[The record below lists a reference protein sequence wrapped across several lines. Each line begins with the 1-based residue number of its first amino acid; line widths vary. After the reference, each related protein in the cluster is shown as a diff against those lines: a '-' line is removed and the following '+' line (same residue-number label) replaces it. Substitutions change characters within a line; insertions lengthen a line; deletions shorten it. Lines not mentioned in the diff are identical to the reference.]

1 MTKAGDRP
9 RWPFKRLLIGAIA
22 VVSVSGC
29 SSGPTRPPMPDM
41 SKLVPI
47 NDRVPTELQDS
58 YIVDRYDT
66 KPLALSLSHDQ
77 FSFGLPV
84 LPYVDV
90 DAALAAVEP
99 LRQTSVPAI
108 EYGPRLAMYDALD
121 ATVAPVSAVVVTP
134 APSSQPV
141 QSVESSSRTAT
152 ANISAEPHETVT
164 PLDTGDSSGWR
175 EGWLSAGDVAPAVAV
190 EPESYQQP
198 LPARTPHQHPQQVDA
213 SASLLLASLSEPAAT
228 TSMPVALVQP
238 TWTVVRGPFRAQALS
253 WGEQD
258 PTWEVHW
265 LADQNP
271 IISVDRYEF
280 VGPLDEVL
288 IQAVSSLAAA
298 GAPIRIER
306 ARANNQLIIRS
317 KD

>member
-134 APSSQPV
+134 APSFQP
-141 QSVESSSRTAT
+141 VESSPRTLT

-175 EGWLSAGDVAPAVAV
+175 EGWLSAGDTTVPAVTADSEGN
-190 EPESYQQP
+190 EPLTSA
-198 LPARTPHQHPQQVDA
+198 LLADSAPQRVDA
-213 SASLLLASLSEPAAT
+213 SASVLLASILEPVSAT
-228 TSMPVALVQP
+228 PAPVVQP

-306 ARANNQLIIRS
+306 ARANHQLIIRS